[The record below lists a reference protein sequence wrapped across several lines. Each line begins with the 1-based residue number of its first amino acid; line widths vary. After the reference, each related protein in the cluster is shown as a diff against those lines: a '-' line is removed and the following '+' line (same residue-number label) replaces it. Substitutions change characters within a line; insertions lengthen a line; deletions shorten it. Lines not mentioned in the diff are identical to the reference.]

1 MHDMADNTAP
11 AAEHAA
17 TPAKPRLSADA
28 KWIVA
33 TGVAL
38 GLLLITLISTML
50 LQNATI
56 NARIDDTN
64 NNVRGLRTEM
74 HAMRADLQ
82 TEIRELRAD
91 TQTDIREL
99 RGLLLQLL
107 ERTAPATPAD

>member
-11 AAEHAA
+11 AAEHADS
-17 TPAKPRLSADA
+17 PAKPRLSADA

-64 NNVRGLRTEM
+64 NNVRGL
-74 HAMRADLQ
+74 Q
-82 TEIRELRAD
+82 TEIRERHAD

-107 ERTAPATPAD
+107 ERSAPANPVN